1 MHIEPGIIDPLRVS
15 AANAVALAVVASQLP
30 ALVRAPFNVVKAG
43 LAAVV
48 FSALMQAWHLSVG
61 PSELHLIGATTVYL
75 LFGFAPSMVGF
86 ALGLLLQ
93 GVFFEPA
100 DLVHLGVNSLSLMLP
115 LVVVHQTFGKRL
127 LDAGHAQ
134 RFNLARVLRID
145 AVYYAGVSS
154 MVAFWLMVSKDA
166 FAFADWGHW
175 ALAYM
180 PVFALEALITFAT
193 VSVIKAWRGAPAIAR
208 FTEINRLAFD

>member
-1 MHIEPGIIDPLRVS
+1 MHIEPGIIDPLRVA

-30 ALVRAPFNVVKAG
+30 ALVRAPLNFVKVG
-43 LAAVV
+43 LAAIV
-48 FSALMQAWHLSVG
+48 FSVLMQAWHLPVG

-93 GVFFEPA
+93 GFFFEPA

-115 LVVVHQTFGKRL
+115 LVAVHQTFGKRL
-127 LDAGHAQ
+127 LAARHAD
-134 RFNLARVLRID
+134 RFTFARVLRID
-145 AVYYAGVSS
+145 AVYYAGVSA
-154 MVAFWLMVSKDA
+154 MVAFWLMISKDA
-166 FAFADWGHW
+166 FALSDWGRW

-180 PVFALEALITFAT
+180 PVFALEALITFTT
-193 VSVIKAWRGAPAIAR
+193 VTIMKTWRGNSALAR
-208 FTEINRLAFD
+208 FTDINRLAFD